1 MLMESLHQRLG
12 LQAMVD
18 DLIDLDAEDMLQYDP
33 YGDESQNVETFS
45 ILDEEQKVEI
55 LLQRGDKMV
64 RW

>member
-18 DLIDLDAEDMLQYDP
+18 DLIDLDAEDMLQYNP
-33 YGDESQNVETFS
+33 YEGESQNVETFS

-55 LLQRGDKMV
+55 LLPRGDKMV